1 MNWKEEIPEVFT
13 TPVKCL
19 EDYCK
24 RIDKIGWFLSASG
37 VEGLKAYYRGDRAED
52 NVQCSLFRKNRLSEE
67 AALFENWKKTEDK
80 DLLCEDE
87 FENLVRMQHEGHPT
101 RLLDFTTD
109 PLVALRFACGT
120 EEQNFAKKVTVFA
133 TTDHVCKNKNETDK
147 LIINAYMELVKS
159 ANSLSH
165 VSEEYQTI
173 YRKDYFV
180 ETSRNFER
188 IKRQKGLFL
197 FMGNLTDEELLS
209 GLSHEHSEKVSHK
222 LNETR
227 GRGNQYR
234 GYIGVLHISPYYIE
248 DIRNKLEQ
256 TDHYRISYLMAE
268 EKTNGPVNR

>member
-52 NVQCSLFRKNRLSEE
+52 NVQCGLFRKNRLSEE

-159 ANSLSH
+159 ANTLSH

-209 GLSHEHSEKVSHK
+209 GLSHEHSEKVAHK
-222 LNETR
+222 LNEVC
-227 GRGNQYR
+227 GRGEQYQ
-234 GYIGVLHISPYYIE
+234 GYIGVLHISPLCIE

-256 TDHYRISYLMAE
+256 TYCYRMHYLMAE